1 MNASGIATPS
11 ELLVDAGWRSLWA
24 QARSPMLGNSIAQWA
39 TLRRTPIAAYLTN
52 SVFCLSLWMSL
63 IAAIWLSKGW
73 IGLFFSGQ
81 VLSTG
86 FCLFETLFKRTHYAF
101 SANSVPAHELENE
114 RYRSQS
120 SADFV

>member
-1 MNASGIATPS
+1 MDASGIAARS
-11 ELLVDAGWRSLWA
+11 ELSVDTAWRPLRVE
-24 QARSPMLGNSIAQWA
+24 ARFSMLTNPIAHWA

-52 SVFCLSLWMSL
+52 GVLCLSLWMSL
-63 IAAIWLSKGW
+63 IAAIWLIKGW

-114 RYRSQS
+114 RFRSQS